1 MVFFKQNLENL
12 AIQMDLNKIIMW
24 RGLMF
29 LLKKNVVLKKL
40 PM

>member
-1 MVFFKQNLENL
+1 MSFKHNMENL
-12 AIQMDLNKIIMW
+12 TIQMDLNNTTMW

-29 LLKKNVVLKKL
+29 LLKKNVMLKKL

>member
-1 MVFFKQNLENL
+1 MVFLKQNVENL
-12 AIQMDLNKIIMW
+12 AIQMDLNTTMW
-24 RGLMF
+24 RGIMI